1 MYSTSE
7 HQKQLTLIYSSICK
21 RRLEEARKIR
31 KQMAHI
37 CRQNY
42 EIPLKGLLLGSF
54 PIIIGIIVVLFLN

>member
-7 HQKQLTLIYSSICK
+7 HQKQLTIIYGRVCK
-21 RRLEEARKIR
+21 RRLEEARIVK
-31 KQMAHI
+31 KQMACI

-42 EIPLKGLLLGSF
+42 EIPLHGLLFGSF